1 MVQKDLALNL
11 KHLFRSGLALFMSAG
26 FLAACSGMS
35 LGGTTASGNKVQELT
50 IEELQQTEEHK
61 IAPEDVLEVIVW
73 GVPEFEAVGT
83 EASGTRHA
91 GLRYV
96 VHADGG
102 IDLPLIGNLVVGGL
116 TVPEAKKSIEKE
128 AHRFVREPKVSVT
141 VTQYNSRKI
150 LVLGEIAKPGLVL
163 NPGPAL
169 SLAEA
174 LAQAG
179 GIDPLTANAKHV
191 YIIRGALETPRVTRI
206 PVNTAVGMFQAQH
219 IWLRSRDVVF
229 VDSKGITDWN
239 RFISQLL
246 PTIGS
251 AFLVQRGVR

>member
-1 MVQKDLALNL
+1 MVQKNLALNL

-26 FLAACSGMS
+26 LLAACSGMS

-50 IEELQQTEEHK
+50 IEELQKTEEHK
-61 IAPEDVLEVIVW
+61 IAPEDELEIIVW
-73 GVPEFEAVGT
+73 GVPEFESA
-83 EASGTRHA
+83 ASNTSGVRQA

-102 IDLPLIGNLVVGGL
+102 IDLPLIGNLVVGGM
-116 TVPEAKKSIEKE
+116 TVPEARQAIEKE
-128 AHRFVREPKVSVT
+128 AHRFVLDPKVSVT

-150 LVLGEIAKPGLVL
+150 LVLGEISKPGLVL

-179 GIDPLTANAKHV
+179 GVDPMTANARHV
-191 YIIRGALETPRVTRI
+191 YIIRGALETPKVTRI
-206 PVNTAVGMFQAQH
+206 PVDTAVGMFQAQH

-229 VDSKGITDWN
+229 IDSKGITDWN